1 MPLALTTSMFVGMPG
16 LPDHGP
22 HLAGN
27 IGTREWPIPRSH
39 FRSLF
44 PFPSQFVSQERNVEQ
59 KLHRQTQDL
68 ESSPSFRSGRGSR
81 STHTLEGDVQTIA
94 CKLLC
99 H

>member
-44 PFPSQFVSQERNVEQ
+44 PFSSQLVSQGAKRRAEVA
-59 KLHRQTQDL
+59 
-68 ESSPSFRSGRGSR
+68 SPNSR
-81 STHTLEGDVQTIA
+81 SRVLA
-94 CKLLC
+94 LLQIWQRKQINSYIRR
-99 H
+99 